1 MNRLKQHLRALD
13 RIGKRNNGNRAF
25 GTRGYADSS
34 DYVLSQ
40 ITSKNDKDFRTWK
53 QAFNHT
59 YEETRTISVTGPDGE
74 DVEVFSLMYNNA
86 TPLPKGVTGELVAVP
101 VDDSRGVWRGPAMQ
115 RNPMLTTSGSG
126 CFEDQW
132 AGLDVTSKLALV
144 KRGSCSISDK
154 LKIAKKLGASGVI
167 LFHNTNSTPNAA
179 TLGAENIGLLAPVGL
194 VSLSVGE
201 AWRAR
206 ITANETLTVTLLVDS
221 IFETRPSWNVF
232 AETREGDPNNVIMLG
247 AHLDSVQAGPGIND
261 DGSGVTAQIEI
272 IKALRG
278 FSGINNKVR
287 VAFWGAEEAGL
298 IGSLFY
304 TEHLTPAEADRIRF
318 YYNYDMIGSPVP
330 VYGIYAGDNPGDK
343 AGAQI
348 LLDYLVAKG
357 KPAYFGSFGT
367 GSDYV
372 GFLELGI
379 PSSGIHT
386 GGGVPA
392 DPCYHLACDTY
403 DNISWEALELN
414 TRAAAR
420 AAATMALS
428 VKDVPPRNTT
438 SVNPRGK
445 SRIRAQFLKWENVKL
460 EAAGGHSCA
469 LKTKRT
475 V

>member
-1 MNRLKQHLRALD
+1 
-13 RIGKRNNGNRAF
+13 
-25 GTRGYADSS
+25 
-34 DYVLSQ
+34 
-40 ITSKNDKDFRTWK
+40 
-53 QAFNHT
+53 
-59 YEETRTISVTGPDGE
+59 VTG
-74 DVEVFSLMYNNA
+74 
-86 TPLPKGVTGELVAVP
+86 
-101 VDDSRGVWRGPAMQ
+101 
-115 RNPMLTTSGSG
+115 
-126 CFEDQW
+126 
-132 AGLDVTSKLALV
+132 KLALV
-144 KRGSCSISDK
+144 KRGSCSISEK
-154 LKIAKKLGASGVI
+154 LKIAKNLGALGVI

-194 VSLSVGE
+194 VSLDVGE
-201 AWRAR
+201 AWLAR
-206 ITANETLTVTLLVDS
+206 IAASETLTVTLLVDS
-221 IFETRPSWNVF
+221 VFESRTSWNVF

-278 FSGINNKVR
+278 FRGIKNKIR
-287 VAFWGAEEAGL
+287 LAFWGAEEPGL
-298 IGSLFY
+298 VGSLYY
-304 TEHLTPAEADRIRF
+304 TEHLTPSQADKIRF

-343 AGAQI
+343 AGAQL
-348 LLDYLVAKG
+348 LLDYLVANG

-386 GGGVPA
+386 GGGDPA

-403 DNISWEALELN
+403 DNISWEALEVN
-414 TRAAAR
+414 TKAAAR
-420 AAATMALS
+420 AAAALALS

-438 SVNPRGK
+438 SVNPRSG
-445 SRIRAQFLKWENVKL
+445 SRIGAQFTAWEQVRL
-460 EAAGGHSCA
+460 EVAGGHSCA